1 MNETEVKKKYKR
13 KQKRKTEKKSKN
25 QETNDQVVD
34 QDDEEMSLEQY
45 MGDKSNWL
53 FEVQTKNF
61 KEKIVD
67 VKFIPHYSNQ

>member
-1 MNETEVKKKYKR
+1 MRLKLKR
-13 KQKRKTEKKSKN
+13 NTKESKNVRQKKKSKN
-25 QETNDQVVD
+25 QETNDQMVD

-67 VKFIPHYSNQ
+67 VKFIPNYSNQ